1 MQRRCVC
8 ASALYSEKCCYAA
21 DPREAVPPETH
32 CHCTLANQACFN
44 SAVPGRWGKCSSHI
58 RTSGGNILSVLW
70 VSYGENFSIPGYP
83 EESCPLRVHLSMLPI
98 YSQKWSPR
106 FCGITYSNV
115 TLTKQWYSRG
125 KTKILP
131 YTPKHYTIIVLD
143 AVLFDSG

>member
-1 MQRRCVC
+1 MQVHYILKSVVMLQILEKLYHPKHIAIAHELIKLVSILLSLGDG
-8 ASALYSEKCCYAA
+8 ASAAA
-21 DPREAVPPETH
+21 TFARAEAI
-32 CHCTLANQACFN
+32 F
-44 SAVPGRWGKCSSHI
+44 
-58 RTSGGNILSVLW
+58 SVLW

-125 KTKILP
+125 KKQKYYHI
-131 YTPKHYTIIVLD
+131 HQSTIR
-143 AVLFDSG
+143 